1 MYLYMCSIYFR
12 QFVDSFKINKKLCSH
27 SQEPAPGEN
36 SRSRPK
42 TGRLRNP
49 VTNNPTY
56 TVRKVLADFA
66 VDDG

>member
-49 VTNNPTY
+49 VTNIH
-56 TVRKVLADFA
+56 
-66 VDDG
+66 G